1 VCWGNL
7 SHEAPALLLLNQQAT
22 TVRKLIQQKKL
33 TTNISL
39 QLATVALVRL
49 NLFSIS
55 SVSTQ
60 Y

>member
-1 VCWGNL
+1 VGCGNL
-7 SHEAPALLLLNQQAT
+7 SHEAPPLLLLNQQAT

-33 TTNISL
+33 TTSISL
-39 QLATVALVRL
+39 QLATVALVSL